1 MDSRQR
7 YTEEIRPYDFDVDF
21 LESLRAFDKQTSV
34 RVVMILEDNADSLP
48 KEDGWIQEAGC
59 VLKGPYPFFFMIRFL
74 HEYGSTPLFLE
85 IEEIYCDEY
94 LDFILE
100 DKILIDLT

>member
-1 MDSRQR
+1 MESRQR

-34 RVVMILEDNADSLP
+34 RIVMVLEDNADLLP
-48 KEDGWIQEAGC
+48 QENGWIQEAGG
-59 VLKGPYPFFFMIRFL
+59 VLKGTHPFFFVIRFL
-74 HEYGSTPLFLE
+74 YEHGSTPLFLE
-85 IEEIYCDEY
+85 IEEIYADEY

-100 DKILIDLT
+100 EKILIDLT

>member
-1 MDSRQR
+1 MTSNSVTRQL
-7 YTEEIRPYDFDVDF
+7 DFDYPSTRINPT
-21 LESLRAFDKQTSV
+21 E
-34 RVVMILEDNADSLP
+34 IDNADSLP

>member
-1 MDSRQR
+1 MESRQR
-7 YTEEIRPYDFDVDF
+7 YTEAIKPYDFDVDF

-34 RVVMILEDNADSLP
+34 RIVMALEDNAYLLP
-48 KEDGWIQEAGC
+48 KEDGWIQEAGG
-59 VLKGPYPFFFMIRFL
+59 VLKGEYPFFFVIRFL

-85 IEEIYCDEY
+85 IEEIYPDDY

-100 DKILIDLT
+100 EKILIDLT

>member
-1 MDSRQR
+1 MESRQR

-21 LESLRAFDKQTSV
+21 LESLRAFDKQISV
-34 RVVMILEDNADSLP
+34 RVVMALEDNAYLLP
-48 KEDGWIQEAGC
+48 KEDGWIQEAGG
-59 VLKGPYPFFFMIRFL
+59 VLKGEYPFFFVIRFL

-85 IEEIYCDEY
+85 IEEIYPDDY

-100 DKILIDLT
+100 EKILIDLT

>member
-1 MDSRQR
+1 MESRQK

-21 LESLRAFDKQTSV
+21 LESLRAFDKQISV
-34 RVVMILEDNADSLP
+34 RIVMALEDNAYLLP
-48 KEDGWIQEAGC
+48 KEDGWIQEAGG
-59 VLKGPYPFFFMIRFL
+59 VLKGEYPFFFVIRFL

-85 IEEIYCDEY
+85 IEEIYPDDY

-100 DKILIDLT
+100 EKILIDLT